1 MTSRTEILSR
11 IRRQPL
17 EQSPLPA
24 LDGPWTRFVD
34 REAQFTQV
42 VTGVG
47 GKVRVRE
54 PRQALAELLLSLPC
68 MENAAQVVCTLPD
81 VRLGNAS
88 LDDFPTPQ
96 SLAAVDVAI
105 LPGEFAVAENG
116 AVWVTDRGLRHRA
129 IYFITQHLVLVVP
142 RHEMIDHMHQA
153 YERLRFDKPGYGL
166 FISGPSKTADIEQS
180 LVIGAHGPR
189 SLTVVLDGEPLD
201 GESLGKAAS

>member
-1 MTSRTEILSR
+1 MSSRSEILSR

-17 EQSPLPA
+17 ESAPLPA
-24 LDGPWTRFVD
+24 LEGPWIAFAD
-34 REAQFTQV
+34 RESQFTQV
-42 VTGVG
+42 VNGVG
-47 GKVRVRE
+47 GTVRVRD
-54 PRQALAELLLSLPC
+54 PDQSLAELLLSLPC
-68 MENAAQVVCTLPD
+68 MENAAQIVCTLPA

-142 RHEMIDHMHQA
+142 RQQMIDHMHQA
-153 YERLRFDKPGYGL
+153 YERLPFDKPGYGL

-189 SLTVVLDGEPLD
+189 SLTVVLDSGE
-201 GESLGKAAS
+201 